1 MNCSICAECTV
12 ANSQFQHMYYRET
25 KFVVIV
31 SDRTDFA
38 HWLYCTMI
46 LQVENIFQVISSSKP
61 VTIHSFVG
69 RILH

>member
-1 MNCSICAECTV
+1 
-12 ANSQFQHMYYRET
+12 MYYRET

-61 VTIHSFVG
+61 VTILIHSWVEYY
-69 RILH
+69 IDKKVNLN